1 MFSKSKKEIRS
12 NYSNKAFN
20 TLALNNVKKSIKD
33 YMIYF
38 ITLVF
43 GAALLYTF
51 NSLDNN
57 LALLSGNMLL
67 EAYLN
72 MARIITAL
80 FSVVI
85 CLIFG
90 FLITYSN
97 NFLMRKRKREFGIYI
112 TLGMNKKS
120 INRLMFKETCLIG
133 LFSLICGLL
142 IGFFASQG
150 LTLITYNMLGIS
162 NDTFKFSISFMATIK
177 TIIFFTLVLF
187 LVNLFNKKNI
197 SKYNLIDLINSNKK
211 NETSFSKNNSKKIIL
226 FFISL
231 ILIGVFYLLLTS
243 LMKATFLSTG
253 LIISIFIISFCA
265 LALGLFLFFISVS
278 DFFTNIIK
286 KRKKTY
292 YNKLNMYVLGQIASR
307 IKSMSSSFTIISILL
322 FLSMIIIPCGISFS
336 KYITF
341 DLKKSTP
348 YDVSITRY
356 NIAPNS
362 YDDEIISPKINK
374 NSISFLDEFKDSN
387 LDFNLLTS
395 SINKIDEYSLN
406 SVNLK
411 DFSNSDFKI
420 KVDYNL
426 PVISLSDYNNA
437 RIQQGLTP
445 ITLGNNQFA
454 INYNL
459 GKYKD
464 MYDDFIKNPKPLDV
478 NGNPLVLGQKELYNI
493 TTSSVTVLND
503 IGTIIVPD
511 KIISDLQPTRTTL
524 NINYVERNN
533 EYDNMF
539 INKYHDFTNSHKKYN
554 YSLITKISVDGE
566 KISLNTTFSFVSIY
580 LGMILLISAGAILAL
595 QQISD
600 AASNKEKFIILKR
613 LGAKKSDIRSALI
626 KQVSIIFALPLFLS
640 ILNSFFTY
648 IVISDFAK
656 ELSGAGIVQNIII
669 TLILVLILYGTYFLL
684 SLKET
689 LNIINEK

>member
-1 MFSKSKKEIRS
+1 MFSKSNKKNHS

-57 LALLSGNMLL
+57 LALLSGNVLL

-97 NFLMRKRKREFGIYI
+97 NFLMKKRKREFGIYI

-231 ILIGVFYLLLTS
+231 VLIGVFYLLLTS

-265 LALGLFLFFISVS
+265 LALGLLLFFISVS

-356 NIAPNS
+356 NITPNS
-362 YDDEIISPKINK
+362 YDDEIISPKIDK
-374 NSISFLDEFKDSN
+374 ISISFLDEFKDSN

-539 INKYHDFTNSHKKYN
+539 INKYNDFIDSHKKYN

-613 LGAKKSDIRSALI
+613 LGAKKSDIRNVII

-648 IVISDFAK
+648 RVLSDFTK

>member
-613 LGAKKSDIRSALI
+613 LGAKKSDIRNALI

-648 IVISDFAK
+648 IVLSDFAK